1 MAKAQM
7 NIGLGLPDTA
17 VGLLN
22 NLSQQVTLQVGHL
35 AAGSRT
41 GTPADIP
48 PGITILPNT
57 VNLVLG
63 KDVEKGHCITQ
74 LYILQ
79 DGSEN
84 QQLFAK
90 IVALDML
97 ADIDAVVEEGLHEMT
112 DIIVASLEVII
123 ELDSLLV
130 LTQIEEFLV
139 LQIEIGNITVGGIMM
154 DVQLRIQA
162 NQLHQGIL
170 H

>member
-1 MAKAQM
+1 
-7 NIGLGLPDTA
+7 
-17 VGLLN
+17 
-22 NLSQQVTLQVGHL
+22 
-35 AAGSRT
+35 
-41 GTPADIP
+41 
-48 PGITILPNT
+48 
-57 VNLVLG
+57 
-63 KDVEKGHCITQ
+63 
-74 LYILQ
+74 
-79 DGSEN
+79 
-84 QQLFAK
+84 
-90 IVALDML
+90 
-97 ADIDAVVEEGLHEMT
+97 MT